1 VSGRLKGKRQSKGGT
16 RCHTITA
23 MNEATL
29 RLLLH
34 LTARTTFVFFFCAF
48 TGNALR
54 DLWPSKISNWLARNY
69 DRFLVAQAASHTV
82 HLAAIIAFF
91 CLVGWS
97 KLQTATLIGGGSVY
111 FLIYALAVVA
121 IVRLSRGRE
130 WPGPIRFEGF
140 SLYVIWLVFALAF
153 VPRLISGWPV
163 YSLFGI
169 AAIVALAI
177 RIVCKLRHNKTMA
190 ARA

>member
-1 VSGRLKGKRQSKGGT
+1 
-16 RCHTITA
+16 

-54 DLWPSKISNWLARNY
+54 DLWPSKISNWLARNH

-91 CLVGWS
+91 HLAGWS
-97 KLQTATLIGGGSVY
+97 RLNIPTLAGGGSVY
-111 FLIYALAVVA
+111 LLIYALAVVA
-121 IVRLSRGRE
+121 IVRLSRDQQASFTGS
-130 WPGPIRFEGF
+130 IRFEGF
-140 SLYVIWLVFALAF
+140 ALYVIWLVFALAF
-153 VPRLISGWPV
+153 VPRLISGWPA

-177 RIVCKLRHNKTMA
+177 RIACKLRHNRTMA
-190 ARA
+190 AAA